1 MRSTTTCAQVIQ
13 RTPWPLLGRPPNVLR
28 RSIRNVTTIFGA
40 NAENA
45 RPAGLL
51 RAARRLPRQ
60 GRAEDTVTTQSLR
73 KSVLDIGH
81 RIGRPVLVPPGA
93 KFVLMALCTLPVAV
107 VGLSASTTAETLSG
121 PLAALWLGLLP
132 VALYRRWATIA
143 LLFVAA

>member
-1 MRSTTTCAQVIQ
+1 M
-13 RTPWPLLGRPPNVLR
+13 
-28 RSIRNVTTIFGA
+28 
-40 NAENA
+40 
-45 RPAGLL
+45 
-51 RAARRLPRQ
+51 
-60 GRAEDTVTTQSLR
+60 TTQSLR

-107 VGLSASTTAETLSG
+107 VGLSASTTGETLSG

-143 LLFVAA
+143 LLFVAAALLVITMLALPFNSSAFIIDFWTSALMLVLALPSRQPV

>member
-1 MRSTTTCAQVIQ
+1 M
-13 RTPWPLLGRPPNVLR
+13 
-28 RSIRNVTTIFGA
+28 
-40 NAENA
+40 
-45 RPAGLL
+45 
-51 RAARRLPRQ
+51 
-60 GRAEDTVTTQSLR
+60 TTQSLR

-81 RIGRPVLVPPGA
+81 RIGRPILVPPGA

-143 LLFVAA
+143 LLFVAASLLVITMLALPFNSPAFIIDFWTSALMLVLALPRRQPV